1 MQPMFRLF
9 KHKAEDY
16 FTLHEKQVIAHA
28 IQQAEMQTSGEVRVF
43 VESKCNYVNAIDRA
57 KEVFDKLDMHKTKEK
72 NAVIVYVA
80 LKHKQVAIYADEGI
94 YTKTGVQ
101 FWNDELKIMIQYFKQ
116 ENIVDGITKVVDHI
130 GDALK
135 SHFPFQ
141 KDDVNELPNDVVF
154 GK

>member
-1 MQPMFRLF
+1 MFKWF

-16 FTLHEKQVIAHA
+16 FTLQEKQAIAHA
-28 IQQAEMQTSGEVRVF
+28 IQQAELQTSGEIRVF

-57 KEVFDKLDMHKTKEK
+57 KEVFDKLDMHKTEAK

-80 LKHKQVAIYADEGI
+80 LKHKQLAIYADEGI
-94 YTKTGVQ
+94 YQKTGVQ
-101 FWNDELKIMIQYFKQ
+101 FWNDELNVMIDHFKK
-116 ENIVDGITKVVDHI
+116 ENVVDGITKVVGHI
-130 GDALK
+130 GAALIT
-135 SHFPFQ
+135 HFPYQ